1 MKRISILGPT
11 SCFGT
16 NYLRFFS
23 VYLLATMYNTQTLRR
38 YCLSFMIQ
46 PENFDAIIKTDAF
59 ANLDKESI
67 LDVLK
72 ARPVSTTQLLRRT

>member
-1 MKRISILGPT
+1 
-11 SCFGT
+11 
-16 NYLRFFS
+16 
-23 VYLLATMYNTQTLRR
+23 
-38 YCLSFMIQ
+38 MIQ

-72 ARPVSTTQLLRRT
+72 ARPVSTTQLLRRSYNSPKWLM